1 MSNIQTDYDVIVVGG
16 GPSGATAAH
25 EIALAGH
32 RVLLLE
38 RAFRIKP
45 CGGAI
50 PPCMLEEFD
59 IPRSLLKAEI
69 QSARMISPTVQ
80 KVDMPIE
87 GTFVGMVDRDEFDP
101 WLRSRAQQAGAE
113 LELAAFK
120 KLEYLDD
127 TTIQVTYVSK
137 DQDTEVRQA
146 TARCVLGADGARSKV
161 ARQGIPKHADVP
173 WVLAYHEIVK
183 APDTATEDYDPQRC
197 EVWYQGKLSPDFY
210 AWVFPH
216 GNSASIGVGSAL
228 KDFSAQDS
236 VSALRTISGLD
247 TAETIRKE
255 GAPIPMKPM
264 KRWDDGK
271 GVLVSGDAA
280 GVVAPASG
288 EGIYYA
294 MLCGRLSADAVNEFL
309 LSGKPA
315 ALKAPRKRFMKLHG
329 RTFWALG
336 LLQYFWYHSDKRREQ
351 FVEMCKDEDVQTL
364 TWQSYTQ
371 KKLVKKKRKEHFRVF
386 VKDVAQLLGLSKT
399 AS

>member
-1 MSNIQTDYDVIVVGG
+1 MTDTDSDFDVIVVGG

-25 EIALAGH
+25 EIALAGYS
-32 RVLLLE
+32 VLLLE
-38 RAFRIKP
+38 RSFRIKP

-50 PPCMLEEFD
+50 PPCILSEFD

-69 QSARMISPTVQ
+69 QSARMISPKAQ

-101 WLRSRAQQAGAE
+101 WLRLRAQRAGAD
-113 LELAAFK
+113 LELATFK
-120 KLEYLDD
+120 KVEYIDK
-127 TTIQVTYVSK
+127 TTLRVTYVSK
-137 DQDTEVRQA
+137 DHDTETRTA
-146 TARCVLGADGARSKV
+146 TARCVLGADGARSQV

-173 WVLAYHEIVK
+173 WVLAYHEIVE
-183 APDTATEDYDPQRC
+183 APEAATEDYDPERC
-197 EVWYQGKLSPDFY
+197 EVWYQGGLSPDFY

-216 GNSASIGVGSAL
+216 GKSASIGVGSAY
-228 KDFSAQDS
+228 KDFSAKKS
-236 VSALRTISGLD
+236 VNELRAISGLD

-271 GVLVSGDAA
+271 ALLVSGDAA

-294 MLCGRLSADAVNEFL
+294 MLCGRLSADAIKEFL
-309 LSGKPA
+309 VTRKAS
-315 ALKAPRKRFMKLHG
+315 ALRAPRKRFMKLHG
-329 RTFWALG
+329 RTFFALG

-364 TWQSYTQ
+364 TWQAYTQ
-371 KKLVKKKRKEHFRVF
+371 KKLVKKKKKEHLRVLM
-386 VKDVAQLLGLSKT
+386 KDLAQLLGLSKT
-399 AS
+399 AA

>member
-1 MSNIQTDYDVIVVGG
+1 MSDRETDYDVIVVGG

-32 RVLLLE
+32 KVLLLE

-50 PPCMLEEFD
+50 PPCILGEFE

-69 QSARMISPTVQ
+69 QSARMISPKSQ

-101 WLRSRAQQAGAE
+101 WLRLRAQQAGAK

-120 KLEYLDD
+120 KVEYIDK
-127 TTIQVTYVSK
+127 TTLRVTYVSK
-137 DQDTEVRQA
+137 DHDTETRTA
-146 TARCVLGADGARSKV
+146 TARCVLGADGARSQV
-161 ARQGIPKHADVP
+161 ARQGIPEHADVP
-173 WVLAYHEIVK
+173 WVLAYHEIVE
-183 APDTATEDYDPQRC
+183 APEAATEDYDPQRC
-197 EVWYQGKLSPDFY
+197 EVWYQGGLSPDFY

-216 GNSASIGVGSAL
+216 GKSASIGVGSAY
-228 KDFSAQDS
+228 KDFSAKKS
-236 VSALRTISGLD
+236 VNELRAISGLD

-271 GVLVSGDAA
+271 ALLVSGDAA

-294 MLCGRLSADAVNEFL
+294 MLCGRLSADAIKEFL
-309 LSGKPA
+309 VTGKA
-315 ALKAPRKRFMKLHG
+315 SALRAPRKRFMKLHG
-329 RTFWALG
+329 RTFFALG

-364 TWQSYTQ
+364 TWQAYTQ
-371 KKLVKKKRKEHFRVF
+371 KKLVKKKRKEHLRVF
-386 VKDVAQLLGLSKT
+386 IKDVAQLLGLSKT
-399 AS
+399 AA

>member
-1 MSNIQTDYDVIVVGG
+1 MSDRKTDYDVIVVGG

-25 EIALAGH
+25 EMALAGH
-32 RVLLLE
+32 KVLLLE

-50 PPCMLEEFD
+50 PPCILGEFD

-69 QSARMISPTVQ
+69 QSARMISPKAQ

-101 WLRSRAQQAGAE
+101 WLRLRAQRAGAD

-120 KLEYLDD
+120 KVEYIDK
-127 TTIQVTYVSK
+127 TTLRVTYVSK
-137 DQDTEVRQA
+137 DHDTETRTA
-146 TARCVLGADGARSKV
+146 TARCVLGADGARSQV

-173 WVLAYHEIVK
+173 WVLAYHEIVE
-183 APDTATEDYDPQRC
+183 APEAATEDYDPERC
-197 EVWYQGKLSPDFY
+197 EVWYQGGLSPDFY

-216 GNSASIGVGSAL
+216 GKSASIGVGSAY
-228 KDFSAQDS
+228 KDFSAKKS
-236 VSALRTISGLD
+236 VNELRAISGLD
-247 TAETIRKE
+247 AAETIRKE

-271 GVLVSGDAA
+271 ALLVSGDAA

-294 MLCGRLSADAVNEFL
+294 MLCGRLSADAIKEFL
-309 LSGKPA
+309 VTGKA
-315 ALKAPRKRFMKLHG
+315 SALRAPRKRFMKLHG
-329 RTFWALG
+329 RTFFALG

-364 TWQSYTQ
+364 TWQAYTQ
-371 KKLVKKKRKEHFRVF
+371 KKLVKKKKKEHLRVF
-386 VKDVAQLLGLSKT
+386 IKDVAQLLGLSKT
-399 AS
+399 AA

>member
-1 MSNIQTDYDVIVVGG
+1 MTLSSLAEVHQ
-16 GPSGATAAH
+16 GATAAH

-137 DQDTEVRQA
+137 DH
-146 TARCVLGADGARSKV
+146 GHRSTPSN
-161 ARQGIPKHADVP
+161 RT
-173 WVLAYHEIVK
+173 L
-183 APDTATEDYDPQRC
+183 R
-197 EVWYQGKLSPDFY
+197 
-210 AWVFPH
+210 
-216 GNSASIGVGSAL
+216 IG
-228 KDFSAQDS
+228 
-236 VSALRTISGLD
+236 
-247 TAETIRKE
+247 
-255 GAPIPMKPM
+255 
-264 KRWDDGK
+264 
-271 GVLVSGDAA
+271 
-280 GVVAPASG
+280 
-288 EGIYYA
+288 
-294 MLCGRLSADAVNEFL
+294 C
-309 LSGKPA
+309 
-315 ALKAPRKRFMKLHG
+315 
-329 RTFWALG
+329 
-336 LLQYFWYHSDKRREQ
+336 
-351 FVEMCKDEDVQTL
+351 
-364 TWQSYTQ
+364 
-371 KKLVKKKRKEHFRVF
+371 
-386 VKDVAQLLGLSKT
+386 
-399 AS
+399 

>member
-1 MSNIQTDYDVIVVGG
+1 MSDRETDYDVIVVGG

-32 RVLLLE
+32 KVLLLE

-45 CGGAI
+45 CGGPI
-50 PPCMLEEFD
+50 PPCILGEFD

-69 QSARMISPTVQ
+69 QSARMISPKAQ

-101 WLRSRAQQAGAE
+101 WLRLRAQRAGAD

-120 KLEYLDD
+120 KVEYIDK
-127 TTIQVTYVSK
+127 TTLRVTYVSK
-137 DQDTEVRQA
+137 DYETETRTA
-146 TARCVLGADGARSKV
+146 TARCVLGADGARSQV
-161 ARQGIPKHADVP
+161 AKQGIPKHADVP
-173 WVLAYHEIVK
+173 WVLAYHEIVE
-183 APDTATEDYDPQRC
+183 APKMATTDYDPERC
-197 EVWYQGKLSPDFY
+197 EVWYQGDLSPDFY

-216 GNSASIGVGSAL
+216 GKSASIGVGSAY
-228 KDFSAQDS
+228 KDFSAKKS
-236 VSALRTISGLD
+236 VNELRAISGLD

-271 GVLVSGDAA
+271 ALLVSGDAA

-294 MLCGRLSADAVNEFL
+294 MLCGRLSADAIKEFL
-309 LSGKPA
+309 VTGKA
-315 ALKAPRKRFMKLHG
+315 SALRAPRKRFMKLHG
-329 RTFWALG
+329 RTFFALG

-364 TWQSYTQ
+364 TWQAYTQ
-371 KKLVKKKRKEHFRVF
+371 KKLVKRKKKEHLRVF
-386 VKDVAQLLGLSKT
+386 IKDVAQLLGLSKT
-399 AS
+399 AA

>member
-1 MSNIQTDYDVIVVGG
+1 
-16 GPSGATAAH
+16 
-25 EIALAGH
+25 
-32 RVLLLE
+32 
-38 RAFRIKP
+38 
-45 CGGAI
+45 
-50 PPCMLEEFD
+50 
-59 IPRSLLKAEI
+59 
-69 QSARMISPTVQ
+69 
-80 KVDMPIE
+80 MP
-87 GTFVGMVDRDEFDP
+87 
-101 WLRSRAQQAGAE
+101 
-113 LELAAFK
+113 K
-120 KLEYLDD
+120 
-127 TTIQVTYVSK
+127 
-137 DQDTEVRQA
+137 
-146 TARCVLGADGARSKV
+146 
-161 ARQGIPKHADVP
+161 
-173 WVLAYHEIVK
+173 
-183 APDTATEDYDPQRC
+183 RC

-371 KKLVKKKRKEHFRVF
+371 KKLVKKKRKEHLRVF

>member
-1 MSNIQTDYDVIVVGG
+1 MSDNTTDFDVIIIGG

-25 EIALAGH
+25 EIAIAGH

-50 PPCMLEEFD
+50 PPCLLGEFD

-69 QSARMISPTVQ
+69 QSARMISPKEQ
-80 KVDMPIE
+80 KVDMPID

-101 WLRSRAQQAGAE
+101 WLRQRAQHAGAE
-113 LELAAFK
+113 LEIAAFK
-120 KLEYLDD
+120 KLEYLDSS
-127 TTIQVTYVSK
+127 TIEVTYITK
-137 DQDTEVRQA
+137 DADTETKTA
-146 TARCVLGADGARSKV
+146 TARCVLGADGARSRV
-161 ARQGIPKHADVP
+161 AKQGIPKYAEIP
-173 WVLAYHEIVK
+173 WVLAYHEIVE
-183 APDTATEDYDPQRC
+183 APETATGDYDPERC

-216 GNSASIGVGSAL
+216 GKSASIGVGSAF
-228 KDFSAQDS
+228 KDFSAKDS
-236 VSALRTISGLD
+236 VNELRAISGLD
-247 TAETIRKE
+247 KARTIRKE

-271 GVLVSGDAA
+271 GILVSGDAA

-294 MLCGRLSADAVNEFL
+294 MLCGRLSADAIKDFL
-309 LSGKPA
+309 VSGKA
-315 ALKAPRKRFMKLHG
+315 SALRAPRKRFMKLHG

-371 KKLVKKKRKEHFRVF
+371 KKLVKKKGKEHLRVIL
-386 VKDVAQLLGLSKT
+386 KDIAQLLGLSKST
-399 AS
+399 A

>member
-1 MSNIQTDYDVIVVGG
+1 MTNTNSDFDVIVVGG

-25 EIALAGH
+25 EIAMAGH

-38 RAFRIKP
+38 RSFRIKP

-50 PPCMLEEFD
+50 PPCILSEFE

-69 QSARMISPTVQ
+69 QSARMISPKAQ

-101 WLRSRAQQAGAE
+101 WLRLRAQRAGAD
-113 LELAAFK
+113 LELATFK
-120 KLEYLDD
+120 KVEYIDK
-127 TTIQVTYVSK
+127 TTLRVTYIPK
-137 DQDTEVRQA
+137 EQGADAKTA
-146 TARCVLGADGARSKV
+146 TARCVLGADGARSRV
-161 ARQGIPKHADVP
+161 ARQGIPKHADIP
-173 WVLAYHEIVK
+173 WVMAYHEIVE
-183 APDTATEDYDPQRC
+183 APEAATEDYDPERC
-197 EVWYQGKLSPDFY
+197 EVWYQGGLSPDFY

-216 GNSASIGVGSAL
+216 GKSASIGVGSAY
-228 KDFSAQDS
+228 KDFSARKS
-236 VSALRTISGLD
+236 VKTLRAISGLD

-271 GVLVSGDAA
+271 ALLVSGDAA

-294 MLCGRLSADAVNEFL
+294 MLCGRLSADAIKDFL
-309 LSGKPA
+309 ETGKA
-315 ALKAPRKRFMKLHG
+315 SALRAPRKRFMKLHG
-329 RTFWALG
+329 RTFFALG

-364 TWQSYTQ
+364 TWQAYTQ
-371 KKLVKKKRKEHFRVF
+371 KKLVKKKKKEHLRVF
-386 VKDVAQLLGLSKT
+386 IKDVAQLLGLSKT
-399 AS
+399 AT

>member
-1 MSNIQTDYDVIVVGG
+1 MSDRETDYDVIVVGG

-32 RVLLLE
+32 KVLLLE

-50 PPCMLEEFD
+50 PPCILGEFD

-69 QSARMISPTVQ
+69 QSARMISPKAH

-101 WLRSRAQQAGAE
+101 WLRLRAQRAGAD

-120 KLEYLDD
+120 KVEYIDKSTLR
-127 TTIQVTYVSK
+127 VTYVSK
-137 DQDTEVRQA
+137 DYETETRTA
-146 TARCVLGADGARSKV
+146 TARCVLGADGARSQV
-161 ARQGIPKHADVP
+161 AKQGIPKHADVP
-173 WVLAYHEIVK
+173 WVLAYHEIVQ
-183 APDTATEDYDPQRC
+183 APESATEDYDPERC
-197 EVWYQGKLSPDFY
+197 EVWYQGGLSPDFY

-216 GNSASIGVGSAL
+216 GKSASIGVGSAY
-228 KDFSAQDS
+228 KDFSAKKS
-236 VSALRTISGLD
+236 VNELRAISGLD

-271 GVLVSGDAA
+271 ALLVSGDAA

-294 MLCGRLSADAVNEFL
+294 MLCGRLSADAIKEFL
-309 LSGKPA
+309 VTGKA
-315 ALKAPRKRFMKLHG
+315 SALRAPRKRFMKLHG
-329 RTFWALG
+329 RTFLALG

-364 TWQSYTQ
+364 TWQAYTQ
-371 KKLVKKKRKEHFRVF
+371 KKLVKKKKKEHLRVF
-386 VKDVAQLLGLSKT
+386 IKDVAQLLGLSKT
-399 AS
+399 AA

>member
-1 MSNIQTDYDVIVVGG
+1 MSDRETDYDVIVVGG
-16 GPSGATAAH
+16 GPSGDTAAH

-32 RVLLLE
+32 KVLLLE

-50 PPCMLEEFD
+50 PPCILGEFD

-69 QSARMISPTVQ
+69 QSARMISPKAQ

-101 WLRSRAQQAGAE
+101 WLRLRAQRAGAD

-120 KLEYLDD
+120 KVEYIDK
-127 TTIQVTYVSK
+127 TTLRVTYVSK
-137 DQDTEVRQA
+137 DYETETRTA
-146 TARCVLGADGARSKV
+146 TARCVLGADGARSQV
-161 ARQGIPKHADVP
+161 AKQGIPKHADVP
-173 WVLAYHEIVK
+173 WVLAYHEIVE
-183 APDTATEDYDPQRC
+183 APEMATTDYDPERC
-197 EVWYQGKLSPDFY
+197 EVWYQGDLSPDFY

-216 GNSASIGVGSAL
+216 GKSASIGVGSAY
-228 KDFSAQDS
+228 KDFSAKKS
-236 VSALRTISGLD
+236 VNELRAISGLD

-271 GVLVSGDAA
+271 ALLVSGDAA

-294 MLCGRLSADAVNEFL
+294 MLCGRLSADAIKEFL
-309 LSGKPA
+309 VTGKA
-315 ALKAPRKRFMKLHG
+315 SALRSPRKRFMKLHG
-329 RTFWALG
+329 RTFFALG

-364 TWQSYTQ
+364 TWQAYTQ
-371 KKLVKKKRKEHFRVF
+371 KKLVKRKKKEHLRVF
-386 VKDVAQLLGLSKT
+386 IKDVAQLLGLSKT
-399 AS
+399 AA

>member
-1 MSNIQTDYDVIVVGG
+1 MSDNTTDFDVIIIGG

-25 EIALAGH
+25 EIAIAGH

-50 PPCMLEEFD
+50 PPCLLGEFD

-69 QSARMISPTVQ
+69 QSARMISPKEQ
-80 KVDMPIE
+80 KVDMPID

-101 WLRSRAQQAGAE
+101 WLRQRAQHAGAE
-113 LELAAFK
+113 LEIAAFK
-120 KLEYLDD
+120 KLEYLDSSK
-127 TTIQVTYVSK
+127 IEVTYITK
-137 DQDTEVRQA
+137 DADTETKTA
-146 TARCVLGADGARSKV
+146 TARCVLGADGARSRV
-161 ARQGIPKHADVP
+161 AKQGIPKYAEIP
-173 WVLAYHEIVK
+173 WVLAYHEIVE
-183 APDTATEDYDPQRC
+183 APETATGDYDPERC

-216 GNSASIGVGSAL
+216 GKSASIGVGSAF
-228 KDFSAQDS
+228 KDFSAKDS
-236 VSALRTISGLD
+236 VNELRAISGLD
-247 TAETIRKE
+247 KARTIRKE

-271 GVLVSGDAA
+271 GILVSGDAA

-294 MLCGRLSADAVNEFL
+294 MLCGRLSADAIKDFL
-309 LSGKPA
+309 VSGKA
-315 ALKAPRKRFMKLHG
+315 SALRAPRKRFMKLHG

-371 KKLVKKKRKEHFRVF
+371 KKLVKKKGKEHLRV
-386 VKDVAQLLGLSKT
+386 VLKDIAQLLGLSKST
-399 AS
+399 A

>member
-1 MSNIQTDYDVIVVGG
+1 MSNTYTDYDVIVVGG

-127 TTIQVTYVSK
+127 ETIQVTYVSK
-137 DQDTEVRQA
+137 DHNTEVRRA

-161 ARQGIPKHADVP
+161 ARQAIPKHANVP

-247 TAETIRKE
+247 TAQTIRKE

-271 GVLVSGDAA
+271 GILVSGDAA

-315 ALKAPRKRFMKLHG
+315 ALKASRKRFMKLHG

-371 KKLVKKKRKEHFRVF
+371 KKLVKKKRKEHLRVF

>member
-1 MSNIQTDYDVIVVGG
+1 MSDNRTDFDVIIIGG

-25 EIALAGH
+25 EIAIAGH

-50 PPCMLEEFD
+50 PPCLLGEFD

-69 QSARMISPTVQ
+69 QSARMISPKEQ
-80 KVDMPIE
+80 KVDMPID

-101 WLRSRAQQAGAE
+101 WLRQRAQHAGAE
-113 LELAAFK
+113 LEIAAFK
-120 KLEYLDD
+120 KLEYLDSN
-127 TTIQVTYVSK
+127 TIAVTYITK
-137 DQDTEVRQA
+137 DADTETKTA
-146 TARCVLGADGARSKV
+146 TARCVLGADGARSRV
-161 ARQGIPKHADVP
+161 AKQGIPKYAEIP
-173 WVLAYHEIVK
+173 WVLAYHEIVE
-183 APDTATEDYDPQRC
+183 APETATGDYDPERC

-216 GNSASIGVGSAL
+216 GKSASIGVGSAF
-228 KDFSAQDS
+228 KDFSAKDS
-236 VSALRTISGLD
+236 VNELRATSGLD
-247 TAETIRKE
+247 KARTIRKE

-271 GVLVSGDAA
+271 GILVSGDAA

-294 MLCGRLSADAVNEFL
+294 MLCGRLSADAIKDFL
-309 LSGKPA
+309 VSGKA
-315 ALKAPRKRFMKLHG
+315 SALRAPRKRFMKLHG

-371 KKLVKKKRKEHFRVF
+371 KKLVKKKGKEHLRVIL
-386 VKDVAQLLGLSKT
+386 KDIAQLLGLSKST
-399 AS
+399 A

>member
-1 MSNIQTDYDVIVVGG
+1 MSDRKTDYDVIVVGG

-32 RVLLLE
+32 KVLLLE

-50 PPCMLEEFD
+50 PPCILGEFD

-69 QSARMISPTVQ
+69 QSARMISPKAQ

-101 WLRSRAQQAGAE
+101 WLRLRAQRAGAD

-120 KLEYLDD
+120 KVEYIDK
-127 TTIQVTYVSK
+127 TTLRVTYVSK
-137 DQDTEVRQA
+137 DHDTETRTA
-146 TARCVLGADGARSKV
+146 TARCVLGADGARSQV

-173 WVLAYHEIVK
+173 WVLAYHEIVE
-183 APDTATEDYDPQRC
+183 APEAATEDYDPERC
-197 EVWYQGKLSPDFY
+197 EVWYQGGLSPDFY

-216 GNSASIGVGSAL
+216 GKSASIGVGSAY
-228 KDFSAQDS
+228 KDFSAKKS
-236 VSALRTISGLD
+236 VNELRAISGLD
-247 TAETIRKE
+247 AAETIRKE

-271 GVLVSGDAA
+271 ALLVSGDAA

-294 MLCGRLSADAVNEFL
+294 MLCGRLSADAIKEFL
-309 LSGKPA
+309 VTGKA
-315 ALKAPRKRFMKLHG
+315 SALRAPRKRFMKLHG
-329 RTFWALG
+329 RTFFALG

-364 TWQSYTQ
+364 TWQAYTQ
-371 KKLVKKKRKEHFRVF
+371 KKLVKKKKKEHLRVF
-386 VKDVAQLLGLSKT
+386 IKDVAQLLGLSKT
-399 AS
+399 AA

>member
-1 MSNIQTDYDVIVVGG
+1 MSNNQTDFDVIVVGG

-127 TTIQVTYVSK
+127 ETIQVTYVSK
-137 DQDTEVRQA
+137 GHDTDVRHA

-161 ARQGIPKHADVP
+161 ARQGIPTYAEVP

-183 APDTATEDYDPQRC
+183 APDTATENYDPQRC

-371 KKLVKKKRKEHFRVF
+371 KKLVKKKRKEHLRVF
-386 VKDVAQLLGLSKT
+386 VKDIAQLLGLSKT

>member
-1 MSNIQTDYDVIVVGG
+1 MSDNRTDFDVIIIGG

-25 EIALAGH
+25 EIAIAGH

-50 PPCMLEEFD
+50 PPCLLGEFD

-69 QSARMISPTVQ
+69 QSARMISPKEQ
-80 KVDMPIE
+80 KVDMPID

-101 WLRSRAQQAGAE
+101 WLRQRAQHAGAE
-113 LELAAFK
+113 LEIAAFK
-120 KLEYLDD
+120 KLEYLDSN
-127 TTIQVTYVSK
+127 TIAVTYITK
-137 DQDTEVRQA
+137 DADTETKTA
-146 TARCVLGADGARSKV
+146 TARCVLGADGARSRV
-161 ARQGIPKHADVP
+161 AKQGISKYAEIP
-173 WVLAYHEIVK
+173 WVLAYHEIVE
-183 APDTATEDYDPQRC
+183 APETATGDYDPERC

-216 GNSASIGVGSAL
+216 GKSASIGVGSAF
-228 KDFSAQDS
+228 KDFSAKDS
-236 VSALRTISGLD
+236 VNELRAISGLD
-247 TAETIRKE
+247 KARTIRKE

-271 GVLVSGDAA
+271 GILVSGDAA

-294 MLCGRLSADAVNEFL
+294 MLCGRLSADAIKDFL
-309 LSGKPA
+309 VSGKA
-315 ALKAPRKRFMKLHG
+315 SALRAPRKRFMKLHG

-371 KKLVKKKRKEHFRVF
+371 KKLVKKKGKEHLRV
-386 VKDVAQLLGLSKT
+386 VLKDIAQLLGLSKST
-399 AS
+399 A